1 MINAK
6 NALRAPPTM
15 NKQGTVIRW
24 DSAKAFG
31 FIRSPQ
37 TTADVFFHIRDYRGD
52 QPPREGLAVNFE
64 EIHVGGK
71 GPRAMAVRAQQ
82 ATPQQHTTSTAGRS
96 DLRGRDRAKA
106 TGRSAAQARP
116 GIPSMA
122 AWLLLAI
129 WLGFLLWGAANGRL
143 NWMLLLALAGL
154 NMVTFLAYW
163 QDKSAAR
170 RGAWR
175 TPESTLH
182 LLSLAG
188 GWPAARLAQQTLR
201 HKSSKGSFLLVYG
214 ATALL
219 NTAAL
224 GAWVFQLLPPS

>member
-1 MINAK
+1 
-6 NALRAPPTM
+6 M

-24 DSAKAFG
+24 DNAKAFG
-31 FIRSPQ
+31 FIRSPH
-37 TTADVFFHIRDYRGD
+37 TTADVFFHVRDYRGD
-52 QPPREGLAVNFE
+52 QPPMEGLAVSFE
-64 EIHVGGK
+64 EIQVGGK

-82 ATPQQHTTSTAGRS
+82 ATPQQHTTSALGRS
-96 DLRGRDRAKA
+96 NPRGRDRTKA
-106 TGRSAAQARP
+106 TGRSAAPAHQSS
-116 GIPSMA
+116 PSMA
-122 AWLLLAI
+122 IWLLLAI
-129 WLGFLLWGAANGRL
+129 WLGLLAWGAANGRL

-154 NMVTFLAYW
+154 NMVTFLACW

-201 HKSSKGSFLLVYG
+201 HKSSKGSFLLVFG

-224 GAWVFQLLPPS
+224 GAWVLQLLPPS

>member
-1 MINAK
+1 
-6 NALRAPPTM
+6 M

-37 TTADVFFHIRDYRGD
+37 TTADIFFHIRDYRGD
-52 QPPREGLAVNFE
+52 QPPREGLAVSFE
-64 EIHVGGK
+64 EIQVGGK
-71 GPRAMAVRAQQ
+71 GPRAMAVHAQQ
-82 ATPQQHTTSTAGRS
+82 ATPQQRTTSTAGRS
-96 DLRGRDRAKA
+96 DPQSRDRTKA

-116 GIPSMA
+116 STPSMA
-122 AWLLLAI
+122 VWLLLAI
-129 WLGFLLWGAANGRL
+129 WLGLLLWDASNGRFT
-143 NWMLLLALAGL
+143 WMLLLALAGL

-188 GWPAARLAQQTLR
+188 GWPAARLAQQTLG
-201 HKSSKGSFLLVYG
+201 HKSSKGSFLLVFG
-214 ATALL
+214 ATSLL

>member
-1 MINAK
+1 
-6 NALRAPPTM
+6 
-15 NKQGTVIRW
+15 
-24 DSAKAFG
+24 
-31 FIRSPQ
+31 
-37 TTADVFFHIRDYRGD
+37 
-52 QPPREGLAVNFE
+52 
-64 EIHVGGK
+64 
-71 GPRAMAVRAQQ
+71 
-82 ATPQQHTTSTAGRS
+82 
-96 DLRGRDRAKA
+96 
-106 TGRSAAQARP
+106 
-116 GIPSMA
+116 
-122 AWLLLAI
+122 
-129 WLGFLLWGAANGRL
+129 
-143 NWMLLLALAGL
+143 MLLLALAGL

>member
-1 MINAK
+1 
-6 NALRAPPTM
+6 M
-15 NKQGTVIRW
+15 NKQGTVVRW

-31 FIRSPQ
+31 FIKSPQ
-37 TTADVFFHIRDYRGD
+37 TTADIFFHIRDYRGD

-64 EIHVGGK
+64 EIQVGGK
-71 GPRAMAVRAQQ
+71 GPRAMAVRPQQ
-82 ATPQQHTTSTAGRS
+82 ATPSPNTV
-96 DLRGRDRAKA
+96 LA
-106 TGRSAAQARP
+106 TGRSKPQTRNRTEAAGRSARQRS
-116 GIPSMA
+116 PSMA
-122 AWLLLAI
+122 VWLLLAI
-129 WLGFLLWGAANGRL
+129 WLGLLLWGAANGRL
-143 NWMLLLALAGL
+143 TWMLLLALGGL
-154 NMVTFLAYW
+154 NLVTFLAYW

-201 HKSSKGSFLLVYG
+201 HKSSKTSFLLVFG

-224 GAWVFQLLPPS
+224 GAWVFQLLPLN

>member
-1 MINAK
+1 
-6 NALRAPPTM
+6 M

-31 FIRSPQ
+31 FIRSAQ
-37 TTADVFFHIRDYRGD
+37 TSADIFFHIRDYRGD
-52 QPPREGLAVNFE
+52 QPPREGLEVNFE
-64 EIHVGGK
+64 EIQVGGK
-71 GPRAMAVRAQQ
+71 GPRAMAVRPQQ
-82 ATPQQHTTSTAGRS
+82 ATPQQHTTSALGRS
-96 DLRGRDRAKA
+96 NPRGRDRTKA
-106 TGRSAAQARP
+106 TGRSAAPARQSS
-116 GIPSMA
+116 PSMA
-122 AWLLLAI
+122 VWLLLVI
-129 WLGFLLWGAANGRL
+129 WLGLLVWGAANGRFT
-143 NWMLLLALAGL
+143 WMLLLVLAGL

-170 RGAWR
+170 RSAWR

-201 HKSSKGSFLLVYG
+201 HKSSKTSFLLVYG

-219 NTAAL
+219 NTAVL